1 MPPSPGFAGVGGAV
15 QDVGPVLVLFD
26 EQPVRCGREGDLDHR
41 RVSRAVDAAPGGAA
55 ILGPGQVR
63 GEVGAGHVDLQP
75 DLERTEKVRTSGV
88 PIHWGTEGPGR
99 ARVLRT
105 GDEVIE
111 GFAGRDGKPVDL
123 IAESGPQSE

>member
-1 MPPSPGFAGVGGAV
+1 
-15 QDVGPVLVLFD
+15 
-26 EQPVRCGREGDLDHR
+26 
-41 RVSRAVDAAPGGAA
+41 
-55 ILGPGQVR
+55 
-63 GEVGAGHVDLQP
+63 VDLQP

-111 GFAGRDGKPVDL
+111 GFAGRDGQPVDL